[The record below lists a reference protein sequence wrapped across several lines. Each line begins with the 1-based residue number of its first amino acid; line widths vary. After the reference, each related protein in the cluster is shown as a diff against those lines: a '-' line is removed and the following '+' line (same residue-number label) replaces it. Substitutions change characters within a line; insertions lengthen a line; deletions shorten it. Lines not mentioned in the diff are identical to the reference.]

1 MSTNEKESVNQ
12 TSMAVANY
20 NYDQRLME
28 LDDEQK
34 NKLRELTTSLNYK
47 DIGTIQ
53 SYGNQVSRIIAQ
65 SGHDSLLNT
74 VKASNSKEMV
84 ALTNELL
91 AEFDY
96 INLDDLD
103 KNTKLKMFAKR
114 IPIVGRFVKSLDDYA
129 IQMNTVG
136 ENVDKIAKK
145 MDSAKMI
152 SLRNN
157 GILNQL
163 FETHKEYKEQV
174 TDLILAGKLEAERL
188 KEEIEKMYQNPT
200 QDPLDIQD
208 AESYLATL
216 NKRIVDLE
224 SESYLVQQTQIQIRL
239 LQKNNYDIANK
250 ADDFV
255 NRIIPHWEDQL
266 TIAFIMDNQKDCLEV
281 ERKASETFNKMI
293 VKNSERLKINTIENA
308 RANAE
313 TTISID
319 TFRKTTQNMI
329 DAAKEFKA
337 INARAEQT
345 QKEMEKFLIEGSKQI
360 ETALLQS

>member
-1 MSTNEKESVNQ
+1 MSTTENEKETTTN
-12 TSMAVANY
+12 AVVNY
-20 NYDQRLME
+20 NYDQRL
-28 LDDEQK
+28 LTLSDEEK
-34 NKLRELTTSLNYK
+34 SELRELTKDLNYK

-53 SYGNQVSRIIAQ
+53 SYGNSVSRIISQ

-96 INLDDLD
+96 VNLDDLD
-103 KNTKLKMFAKR
+103 KNTKLKMAVKK
-114 IPIVGRFVKSLDDYA
+114 IPILGRFVKTLDDYA
-129 IQMNTVG
+129 LQMNTVG
-136 ENVDKIAKK
+136 ENVDRIAKK

-163 FETHKEYKEQV
+163 FENHKEYKEQV
-174 TDLILAGKLEAERL
+174 TDLILAGKLECESM
-188 KEEIEKMYQNPT
+188 EEQLELMRQDPNT
-200 QDPLDIQD
+200 DPLDIQD
-208 AESYLATL
+208 AQSYVQTL
-216 NKRIVDLE
+216 TKRITDLE

-281 ERKASETFNKMI
+281 EKKASETFNKMI
-293 VKNSERLKINTIENA
+293 VKNSERLKQNTIENA

-329 DAAKEFKA
+329 DAAKEFQEINRKA
-337 INARAEQT
+337 QQNQA
-345 QKEMEKFLIEGSKQI
+345 EMEKFLIEGSKQI
-360 ETALLQS
+360 EKVLLDA